1 MHMSDALVSPAV
13 GVLAGVAAAGL
24 TAYSARATERKVEP
38 GRAALMGV
46 LGAFVF
52 AAQMVNFSI
61 PGTGSSGHLGGGLL
75 LAALLGPHAAFLV
88 ITSVLVVQAL
98 LFADG
103 GLLALGCNIVNLG
116 FWTCWVA
123 YPLVFRPLAGRDA
136 RRLGLACMVAAVVGL
151 EFGALSVVAETT
163 LSGISELPFRTF
175 SFVMLPIHLAIGLVE
190 GLVTAAFLVLV
201 RRARP
206 DLLHLGGLWSAQ
218 SPRRLRPV
226 IVALSCAALLTGGG
240 LAWFASAQ
248 PDGLEWSLS
257 RVLGSGGMARPDTAL
272 HRWLAGVQAET
283 SRLPDHS
290 LGRAS
295 PLVEPSST
303 SGVESSLSGVVGAL
317 VTLLVALFIGL
328 VLRSIRSRGQPPRSV
343 RDA

>member
-13 GVLAGVAAAGL
+13 GVAAGVLAAGL
-24 TAYSARATERKVEP
+24 TAYSARAVERNPEP

-75 LAALLGPHAAFLV
+75 LAVLLGPRAGFLV

-116 FWTCWVA
+116 LWTCWVA

-136 RRLGLACMVAAVVGL
+136 RRLGLASVIAAVVGL
-151 EFGALSVVAETT
+151 ELGALSVVAETT
-163 LSGISELPFRTF
+163 LSGISELPFRAF
-175 SFVMLPIHLAIGLVE
+175 AFVMLPIHLGVGLVE

-201 RRARP
+201 RQARP
-206 DLLHLGGLWSAQ
+206 DLLKAWVPSTGL
-218 SPRRLRPV
+218 PRRRLRRV
-226 IVALSCAALLTGGG
+226 IVALGSAALFTGGG
-240 LAWFASAQ
+240 LSWFASRA
-248 PDGLEWSLS
+248 PDGLEWSL
-257 RVLGSGGMARPDTAL
+257 RR
-272 HRWLAGVQAET
+272 
-283 SRLPDHS
+283 
-290 LGRAS
+290 
-295 PLVEPSST
+295 
-303 SGVESSLSGVVGAL
+303 VVGARAL
-317 VTLLVALFIGL
+317 TRPDSGMHRWAEGAQAKTALVSQASEPTSYSGIVGATVTLLAASFIGL
-328 VLRSIRSRGQPPRSV
+328 LVRSVRSRGRATSSV

>member
-13 GVLAGVAAAGL
+13 GVVAGVVAAGL
-24 TAYSARATERKVEP
+24 TAYSARATEQNPEP

-75 LAALLGPHAAFLV
+75 LAALLGPHAGFLV

-116 FWTCWVA
+116 LWTCWVA

-136 RRLGLACMVAAVVGL
+136 RRLGLASVVAAVVGL
-151 EFGALSVVAETT
+151 ELGALSVVAETT
-163 LSGISELPFRTF
+163 LSGISELPFRAF
-175 SFVMLPIHLAIGLVE
+175 SLVMLPIHLGIGLAE
-190 GLVTAAFLVLV
+190 GLVTAAFLLLV

-206 DLLHLGGLWSAQ
+206 DLLHVGRPPVRTSR
-218 SPRRLRPV
+218 RRLRAV
-226 IVALSCAALLTGGG
+226 IVALGAAALLTGGG
-240 LAWFASAQ
+240 LTWFASRA
-248 PDGLEWSLS
+248 PDGLEWSLGH
-257 RVLGSGGMARPDTAL
+257 VVGSEPLARPDTGL
-272 HRWLAGVQAET
+272 HRWVADVQAKT
-283 SRLPDHS
+283 ALAKTS
-290 LGRAS
+290 LGS
-295 PLVEPSST
+295 PAT
-303 SGVESSLSGVVGAL
+303 ESSSYSGILGAF
-317 VTLLVALFIGL
+317 VTLLVASLIGL
-328 VLRSIRSRGQPPRSV
+328 VVRAVRSRGQVARSV